1 MSTSPP
7 FAAFGPVEELVTV
20 IVRVE
25 GAASDIVGVVSSDVS
40 TPDFDD
46 DCADRPVDVIP
57 GKMRV
62 VSVSIR
68 VLHGDV

>member
-1 MSTSPP
+1 M
-7 FAAFGPVEELVTV
+7 